1 VHRFPRPSPALFIS
15 LLALFFA
22 LGGTAFAIGE
32 KSVPQAR
39 CQTGAIRGI
48 AVVNAGDAGDDLS
61 SLPSTYNNDSSYF
74 GYRWS
79 CTGGDISIRKPH
91 GFNGVE
97 VAFSGNPAN
106 IAILQ
111 STNLG
116 VPNAG
121 SVTRGADGGFYI
133 AMGGSN
139 TGTPGP
145 WQVQWN
151 VPFTIVLM

>member
-1 VHRFPRPSPALFIS
+1 MHRFPRPSPALFIS

-22 LGGTAFAIGE
+22 LGGTALAIGE

-39 CQTGAIRGI
+39 CQTGAVRGI
-48 AVVNAGDAGDDLS
+48 AVVTPGQEGLD
-61 SLPSTYNNDSSYF
+61 SLPSTYTSDGAYF

-79 CTGGDISIRKPH
+79 CTGGQISIRKPRD
-91 GFNGVE
+91 FAGVE
-97 VAFSGNPAN
+97 VYFDGNPADV
-106 IAILQ
+106 AILQ

-121 SVTRGADGGFYI
+121 SVHKGSDGGFYI
-133 AMGGSN
+133 SMGGAN
-139 TGTPGP
+139 TGVPGP
-145 WQVQWN
+145 WEVQWN